1 MRVGEKGFSQSS
13 VLLYVPALMRIS
25 SPALIIGLTCSCNT
39 VAAPANEAQAS
50 APSEEESALH
60 RAQEILSDAASKGYG
75 GAVLIERDDQV
86 VLRCGYG
93 LANRERNLPFT
104 PATISQ
110 IGSLTKQFTAAAVAA
125 LAQEKRINYSDS
137 VGKYLAGDPRLRG
150 ITIHQL
156 LTHIAGIE
164 RDCGRDFEKLTK
176 PELLKKCIAATVQA
190 GSAHKYKYS
199 NLGYSLLGALVE
211 QVSGQNLEAFLINRF
226 LRPAGMPNTRYS
238 YTGRDPGLFARG
250 YAQGK
255 VQPLISDRLAEL
267 DDSWWNLKGN
277 GGMQSTLDD
286 MYAWYRSFKDA
297 KHITADM
304 KREILAPQVP
314 AENGV
319 FYGYGWFVR
328 VLDGGNRH
336 VYSHTGGDGV
346 LSAAIIWM
354 PEDRLFFLVFS
365 NSDEFPASKLAG
377 QVIRAFGEHLLG

>member
-1 MRVGEKGFSQSS
+1 MKIPR
-13 VLLYVPALMRIS
+13 A
-25 SPALIIGLTCSCNT
+25 ALIIGIACSCAA
-39 VAAPANEAQAS
+39 VAAPTGGVQAT
-50 APSEEESALH
+50 APGEKESALH
-60 RAQEILSDAASKGYG
+60 RAEEILTDAASKSYG
-75 GAVLIERDDQV
+75 GAVLIERDDQII
-86 VLRCGYG
+86 LRRGYG
-93 LANRERNLPFT
+93 LANRERKMPFT
-104 PATISQ
+104 TTTISQ

-125 LAQEKRINYSDS
+125 LAQKKRINYSDS
-137 VGKYLAGDPRLRG
+137 VGRYLAGDPRLRG

-156 LTHIAGIE
+156 LTHTAGIE
-164 RDCGRDFEKLTK
+164 RDCGRDFERLTK
-176 PELLKKCIAATVQA
+176 SELLTRCIEATVQA
-190 GSAHKYKYS
+190 GAAHKYKYS

-211 QVSGQNLEAFLINRF
+211 QISGQSLEAFLINRV
-226 LRPAGMPNTRYS
+226 LRPAGMVNTRYL

-286 MYAWYRSFKDA
+286 MYAWYRSFKDG
-297 KHITADM
+297 KQITAEM
-304 KREILAPQVP
+304 RHEILAPQVP

-377 QVIRAFGEHLLG
+377 QVIRAFGEDLLG

>member
-1 MRVGEKGFSQSS
+1 MKIPR
-13 VLLYVPALMRIS
+13 A
-25 SPALIIGLTCSCNT
+25 ALIIGIACSCAA
-39 VAAPANEAQAS
+39 VAAPTGGVQAT
-50 APSEEESALH
+50 APGEKESALH
-60 RAQEILSDAASKGYG
+60 RAEEILTDAASKSYG
-75 GAVLIERDDQV
+75 GAILIERDDQII
-86 VLRCGYG
+86 LRRGYG
-93 LANRERNLPFT
+93 LANRERKMPFT
-104 PATISQ
+104 TTTISQ

-125 LAQEKRINYSDS
+125 LAQKKRINYSDS
-137 VGKYLAGDPRLRG
+137 VGRYLAGDPRLRA

-156 LTHIAGIE
+156 LTHTAGIE
-164 RDCGRDFEKLTK
+164 RDCGRDFERLTK
-176 PELLKKCIAATVQA
+176 SELLTRCIEATVQA
-190 GSAHKYKYS
+190 GAAHKYKYS

-211 QVSGQNLEAFLINRF
+211 QISGQSLEAFLINRV
-226 LRPAGMPNTRYS
+226 LRPAGMVNTRYL

-286 MYAWYRSFKDA
+286 MYAWYRSFKDG
-297 KHITADM
+297 KQITAEM
-304 KREILAPQVP
+304 RHEILAPQVP

>member
-1 MRVGEKGFSQSS
+1 MKIPR
-13 VLLYVPALMRIS
+13 A
-25 SPALIIGLTCSCNT
+25 ALIIGIASSCT
-39 VAAPANEAQAS
+39 AAAESKGGAQAT
-50 APSEEESALH
+50 APGEKESALH
-60 RAQEILSDAASKGYG
+60 RAEEILSDAASKGYG
-75 GAVLIERDDQV
+75 GAALIERDDQV
-86 VLRCGYG
+86 VLRRGYG

-125 LAQEKRINYSDS
+125 LVQEKRINYSDS
-137 VGKYLAGDPRLRG
+137 LGRYLAGDPRLRG

-156 LTHIAGIE
+156 LTHTAGIE
-164 RDCGRDFEKLTK
+164 RDCDRDFEKLTK
-176 PELLKKCIAATVQA
+176 SELLKRCIEATVQPGA
-190 GSAHKYKYS
+190 AHKYKYS

-211 QVSGQNLEAFLINRF
+211 QVSNQSLEAFLINRL
-226 LRPAGMPNTRYS
+226 LRPAGMVNTRYF
-238 YTGRDPGLFARG
+238 YRGRDPGLFARG
-250 YAQGK
+250 YAQGN

-267 DDSWWNLKGN
+267 DDSWWNLKGD

-377 QVIRAFGEHLLG
+377 QVIRAFAEHLLG